1 MRLIGGQLETEG
13 QVEVCIDG
21 VWGNICDYQWGHDD
35 ASVVC
40 NQLGYAPDGKKCG
53 KLCYLRHFA
62 NIHLKLRCCWTVQ

>member
-1 MRLIGGQLETEG
+1 MRLIGGQRETEG

-40 NQLGYAPDGKKCG
+40 NQLGYAPDGKTF
-53 KLCYLRHFA
+53 LY
-62 NIHLKLRCCWTVQ
+62 NIKFCNFSFHTF